1 VAAENVWNKIGP
13 EHRDIEQ
20 FAGKSYT
27 YFEEIL
33 YQFTRRKTALISL
46 ILAALLVLAAV
57 FGPLFSQ
64 RRYDVQNLSHV
75 NTPPFLGVH
84 EIGGRYYYI
93 TSNMKLSEVSP
104 QGYLKETLQRVREDS
119 ENKRFVFEIDGAL
132 HYLNYGVNP
141 PVLEDSRGTPI
152 EQRGR
157 LPNKLYPLGS
167 DGLGRDIFIRLLY
180 GARISLAV
188 AFIATV
194 VNLIIGVL
202 YGSIAGYAGGTVDI
216 IMMRF
221 VDMISSI
228 PLTLYVILIMVLFH
242 NGGFISIII
251 ALGLVYWVDMARVV
265 RAQILSI
272 KEQDFVIAARTM
284 GSGVWYILRKHLIVN
299 TIGPITVTA
308 TMQIPAAIFTEAFM
322 SFIGLGITAPMASLG
337 TMCNDALEGLRTA
350 PYQLA
355 FPALGICL
363 IMFTFNFIGD
373 GLRDAFDPHMRK

>member
-1 VAAENVWNKIGP
+1 VAAENRWDKIGL
-13 EHRDIEQ
+13 EDRDIEQ

-46 ILAALLVLAAV
+46 IMAVLLVLASV

-64 RRYDVQNLSHV
+64 RRYDIQNLSHV
-75 NTPPFLGVH
+75 NTPPLLAVH
-84 EIGGRYYYI
+84 RIGEGYYYI
-93 TSNMKLSEVSP
+93 TSNMKLSRVSP
-104 QGYLKETLQRVREDS
+104 RGYLEETLQRVREDLA
-119 ENKRFVFEIDGAL
+119 NKRFVFEIEGAVY
-132 HYLNYGVNP
+132 YLEYGVNP
-141 PVLEDSRGTPI
+141 PALKDSRGTPI
-152 EQRGR
+152 ERSGR

-180 GARISLAV
+180 GGRISLAV

-202 YGSIAGYAGGTVDI
+202 YGSIAGYIGGTADI

-284 GSGVWYILRKHLIVN
+284 GSGAGYIVRKHLIVN

>member
-1 VAAENVWNKIGP
+1 VAANGWDKIGL
-13 EHRDIEQ
+13 EHRGLEQ

-33 YQFTRRKTALISL
+33 YQFTRRKTAVISL
-46 ILAALLVLAAV
+46 VIAALLVLAAV
-57 FGPLFSQ
+57 FGPLVSH
-64 RRYDVQNLSHV
+64 RRYDIQNLAHV
-75 NTPPFLGVH
+75 NTPPFLAVH

-93 TSNMKLSEVSP
+93 TSNMKLSQVSP
-104 QGYLKETLQRVREDS
+104 QGYLGETLQRVREDA
-119 ENKRFVFEIDGAL
+119 EHKRFVFEIEGAVY
-132 HYLNYGVNP
+132 YLNYRVNP
-141 PVLEDSRGTPI
+141 PLLENSRGAPI
-152 EQRGR
+152 EQSKR
-157 LPNKLYPLGS
+157 LPNRLYPLGS

-180 GARISLAV
+180 GARISLTV

-202 YGSIAGYAGGTVDI
+202 YGSVAGYAGGTVDI
-216 IMMRF
+216 VMMRF

-299 TIGPITVTA
+299 TVGPITVTA